1 MDGLLYCA
9 TQKSAK
15 IVYFLQNDPLCAFEI
30 AEDRPPYCGIRGQ
43 ARARIDQTL
52 GVEILNKLLVRYLGG
67 TSNDLASNLLAKS
80 KTEVAIV
87 IEPTQI
93 FVWDYSDRMKDI
105 DTDYASDKI
114 CP

>member
-1 MDGLLYCA
+1 
-9 TQKSAK
+9 
-15 IVYFLQNDPLCAFEI
+15 
-30 AEDRPPYCGIRGQ
+30 
-43 ARARIDQTL
+43 
-52 GVEILNKLLVRYLGG
+52 VEILNKLLVRYLGG
-67 TSNDLASNLLAKS
+67 TNNDLASNLLAKS

-87 IEPTQI
+87 LEPTRI